1 MHRRAAEGF
10 ATPVSQPG
18 CYMMYPHNLS
28 GRETYGSHNRSLPVK
43 LFIKVSC
50 VVQLHVQLFVEQ
62 RLPAVMTTWAARG
75 LSVWGRGD
83 AYQILANRA
92 GRAG

>member
-1 MHRRAAEGF
+1 M
-10 ATPVSQPG
+10 
-18 CYMMYPHNLS
+18 
-28 GRETYGSHNRSLPVK
+28 K

-50 VVQLHVQLFVEQ
+50 VIQLHVQLFAEQ